1 MHELI
6 RFNGSTWITTG
17 RRHDFGG
24 DTPPNLSPNK
34 GKWVLVVVNAQPVFD
49 PKIERLDQSTVVTET
64 EVTISFAKVT
74 RQVTGV
80 KQEKRDELRQE
91 ALRLINVV
99 FPAINDMDELALIRE
114 QWQSIAPAAK
124 QATPSF
130 QKMLDTFI
138 AARNAITTINGLATP
153 VAVNNYDVVN
163 DPTWP

>member
-24 DTPPNLSPNK
+24 DTPPILSPNK
-34 GKWVLVVVNAQPVFD
+34 GKWVPVVVNAQPVFN
-49 PKIERLDQSTVVTET
+49 PKIEGLDQSIIVTET
-64 EVTISFAKVT
+64 EVTVSYTKFT
-74 RQVTGV
+74 RQVAGV

-99 FPAINDMDELALIRE
+99 FPAINDMDELALVRE
-114 QWQSIAPAAK
+114 QWLSIAPAAR
-124 QATPSF
+124 QATVDF